1 MRPLLTRGQSPGVS
15 LPAENKRRAT
25 YADLEA
31 ADPLL
36 IAELVAGVLYTS
48 RRLPPRLSVAC
59 MGLFAELA
67 FPFEDKHGG
76 PGGWIF
82 FKAVEIHFPDPTE
95 AGALDALVPDISAW
109 TRERLPAVPDVA
121 AITLAPDWIC
131 EVLSES
137 TAKLDRQVK
146 MPIYAREGVRHA
158 WLVDPAAQTLEVY
171 TLNADGRWSEP
182 ARYSGADVVRAAP
195 FAAIGLDLPALE
207 T

>member
-1 MRPLLTRGQSPGVS
+1 MG
-15 LPAENKRRAT
+15 LPPEKPRRAT

-36 IAELVAGVLYTS
+36 IAELAAGVLYTS

-59 MGLFAELA
+59 MRLFAALSV
-67 FPFEDKHGG
+67 PFEERHGG

-82 FKAVEIHFPDPTE
+82 FKAVELHVPDPTE
-95 AGALDALVPDISAW
+95 AGAIDALVPDISAW
-109 TRERLPAVPDVA
+109 TRARLPAVPDA
-121 AITLAPDWIC
+121 AAMTLAPDWIC

-137 TAKLDRQVK
+137 TAELDRAVK

-158 WLVDPAAQTLEVY
+158 WLVDPAAKTLEVY
-171 TLNADGRWSEP
+171 TLAADGRWSEP
-182 ARYSGADVVRAAP
+182 ERYSGADVVRAAP
-195 FAAIGLDLPALE
+195 FDAVGLELPALE